1 MSFNYFFAIFSMN
14 TGKVGIATL
23 EILGINFKSTSKGI
37 LIFTL
42 DQGKENTDKKNKCKM
57 VEIKT
62 VLIKS

>member
-1 MSFNYFFAIFSMN
+1 MN
-14 TGKVGIATL
+14 TGKVRIATL